1 MNSALKFPQQGS
13 FSVVTPVY
21 NCEASVA
28 ELRRR
33 LDEVLPRIATTG
45 RFQCAV
51 RFFKLDFHDT
61 GSACFRHAD
70 RVQHSAIAACDFHQV
85 YLNLFGIWHAHLCLC
100 SVSRGGNRAGISIL
114 RLTGMIPG
122 VLRNSKAMFKIHGFY

>member
-70 RVQHSAIAACDFHQV
+70 RVQHSAIAACEFHQV
-85 YLNLFGIWHAHLCLC
+85 YLNLFGISMLIY
-100 SVSRGGNRAGISIL
+100 VFVRYRVEG
-114 RLTGMIPG
+114 TVPG
-122 VLRNSKAMFKIHGFY
+122 FPFFDLQE